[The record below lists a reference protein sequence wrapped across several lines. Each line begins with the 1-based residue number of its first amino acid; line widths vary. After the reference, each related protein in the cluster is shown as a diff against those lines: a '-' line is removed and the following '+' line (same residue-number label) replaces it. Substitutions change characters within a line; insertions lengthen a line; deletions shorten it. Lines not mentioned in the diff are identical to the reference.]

1 MECVIVN
8 KLERTIEYT
17 NVCVYEQVKCE
28 EINGKSFV
36 SYIMGTLK
44 VSGGSSTSVWCK
56 FRCGRWMRRSLR
68 LEQYQIKLEK
78 AKHSI
83 KIGDRCQSNV
93 FVVARAVG
101 HIDGM
106 A

>member
-8 KLERTIEYT
+8 KLKRTIEYT

-44 VSGGSSTSVWCK
+44 VSGVHQ
-56 FRCGRWMRRSLR
+56 RRSDVNS
-68 LEQYQIKLEK
+68 
-78 AKHSI
+78 A
-83 KIGDRCQSNV
+83 
-93 FVVARAVG
+93 VA
-101 HIDGM
+101 DG
-106 A
+106 